1 MGYKKCPRCELN
13 YILDTEVMCTVCKKD
28 VSGEKEA
35 DDMLEMCS
43 ECGEN
48 PAMPGQELCSECYK
62 ALQHRNTVNSTD
74 DSSVIDPSS
83 RDIDID
89 SVSGMEEMEE
99 VKSTDED
106 GMDFSEDDDSLRDDD
121 EDDEDEN
128 SEDKY

>member
-13 YILDTEVMCTVCKKD
+13 YILDTEKMCTVCQKD

-35 DDMLEMCS
+35 DDMIEMCS

-62 ALQHRNTVNSTD
+62 ALQRRNAVNSTD
-74 DSSVIDPSS
+74 DSSSIDPSS
-83 RDIDID
+83 PDIDID

-99 VKSTDED
+99 VKTTDED
-106 GMDFSEDDDSLRDDD
+106 GMDFSEDDDTLR
-121 EDDEDEN
+121 DDEDEDK
-128 SEDKY
+128 EDAGDEF